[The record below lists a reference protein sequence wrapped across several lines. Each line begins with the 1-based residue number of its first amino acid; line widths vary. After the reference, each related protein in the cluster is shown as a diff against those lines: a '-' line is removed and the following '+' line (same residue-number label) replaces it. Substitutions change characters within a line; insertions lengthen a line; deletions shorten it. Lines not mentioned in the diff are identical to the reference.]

1 MPLVVGAAAALLG
14 LVAVLVGVLG
24 AVLPGSGSQSGACQ
38 PAPGDSVSDIP
49 PAYLRLYRAAGNR
62 YGIGWHLLAAVGKV
76 ESDHGRGNGPG
87 ISSGRNHAGAA
98 GPMQFMPGTWAAF
111 GVDGNHDGRRD
122 VYDPADAIPAAAR
135 YLKHGGAP
143 ERVRAAL
150 FQYNHSRAYVD
161 KVLQQA
167 RSYAQGGAGQ
177 PEAAQPRATPAACAG
192 GFPALPPGRAV
203 AKAITYARAQ
213 LGKPYVW
220 GATGPGAFDC
230 SGLTYAAYRAA
241 GIAIPRVSG
250 AQWRHGPR
258 VPNGQE
264 QPGDLVFFNSGPG
277 TSASNPGHVGL
288 VIGGG
293 KMIAAPHTGAVVQVQ
308 SYRRSTLLGFTRPTA
323 HQRAETR
330 LRGAGR

>member
-24 AVLPGSGSQSGACQ
+24 AVLPGSGSESGACQ
-38 PAPGDSVSDIP
+38 SAPGESVGDIP
-49 PAYLRLYRAAGNR
+49 PTYLRLYLAAGSR
-62 YGIGWHLLAAVGKV
+62 YGIGWHLLAGVGKV
-76 ESDHGRGNGPG
+76 ESDHGRGTGPG
-87 ISSGRNHAGAA
+87 IDSGRNPAGAA

-111 GVDGNHDGRRD
+111 GVDGDHDGRKD

-135 YLKHGGAP
+135 YLQHGGAP
-143 ERVRAAL
+143 ARVRAAL
-150 FQYNHSRAYVD
+150 FQYNHSRTYVD
-161 KVLQQA
+161 KVLRQA
-167 RSYAQGGAGQ
+167 RAYGQGGAQ
-177 PEAAQPRATPAACAG
+177 AETSPAECAG
-192 GFPALPPGRAV
+192 AFSAAPPPGKAA
-203 AKAITYARAQ
+203 AKAIAYARAQ

-241 GIAIPRVSG
+241 GVDIPRVSG

-258 VPNGQE
+258 VPHGRE

-277 TSASNPGHVGL
+277 TAANNPGHVGL
-288 VIGGG
+288 VVGGG
-293 KMIAAPHTGAVVQVQ
+293 KMIAAPHTGTVVQVQ

-323 HQRAETR
+323 HRQAETR
-330 LRGAGR
+330 VRGAGR

>member
-14 LVAVLVGVLG
+14 LVAVLVAVLG

-38 PAPGDSVSDIP
+38 PAPGESVSDIP
-49 PAYLRLYRAAGNR
+49 PAYLRLYRAAGSR
-62 YGIGWHLLAAVGKV
+62 YGIGWHLLAGVGKV
-76 ESDHGRGNGPG
+76 ESDHGRGTGPG

-111 GVDGNHDGRRD
+111 GVDGDHDGRRD

-135 YLKHGGAP
+135 YLRHGGAP

-150 FQYNHSRAYVD
+150 FQYNHSRAYVG
-161 KVLQQA
+161 KVLRQA
-167 RSYAQGGAGQ
+167 RAYAQGGAHA
-177 PEAAQPRATPAACAG
+177 ETSPAECAG
-192 GFPALPPGRAV
+192 AFSTAPPPGKAA
-203 AKAITYARAQ
+203 AKAIAYARAQ

-241 GIAIPRVSG
+241 GVDIPRVSG
-250 AQWRHGPR
+250 AQWRQGPR
-258 VPNGQE
+258 VPHGRE

-277 TSASNPGHVGL
+277 TSTSNPGHVGL
-288 VIGGG
+288 VVGGG
-293 KMIAAPHTGAVVQVQ
+293 KMVAAPHTGTVVQVQ

-323 HQRAETR
+323 HRKAETTV
-330 LRGAGR
+330 RGAGR

>member
-1 MPLVVGAAAALLG
+1 MPLVIGAAAALLG
-14 LVAVLVGVLG
+14 LVAVLVAVLG
-24 AVLPGSGSQSGACQ
+24 AVTPGPGTGSAACQ
-38 PAPGDSVSDIP
+38 PAAGASTGDIP
-49 PAYLRLYRAAGNR
+49 PAYLNLYLKAGR
-62 YGIGWHLLAAVGKV
+62 EYGIGWHLLAAVGKL
-76 ESDHGRGNGPG
+76 ESDHGRGPGAG

-98 GPMQFMPGTWAAF
+98 GPMQFLAETWKAF
-111 GVDGNHDGRRD
+111 GVDGDHDGRRD

-135 YLKHGGAP
+135 YLRHGGAP
-143 ERVRAAL
+143 RRTRAAL

-161 KVLQQA
+161 KVLKQA
-167 RSYAQGGAGQ
+167 RAYARGGTGQQEAASTTAGAG
-177 PEAAQPRATPAACAG
+177 CAS
-192 GFPALPPGRAV
+192 GFPALPPSQSA
-203 AKAITYARAQ
+203 AKAIAYARAQ

-220 GATGPGAFDC
+220 GATGPRAFDC

-241 GIAIPRVSG
+241 GIGIPRVSG

-277 TSASNPGHVGL
+277 TTTRNPGHVGL

-293 KMIAAPHTGAVVQVQ
+293 KMIAAPHTGTVVQVQ

-323 HQRAETR
+323 HRGEETTA
-330 LRGAGR
+330 RGSGR